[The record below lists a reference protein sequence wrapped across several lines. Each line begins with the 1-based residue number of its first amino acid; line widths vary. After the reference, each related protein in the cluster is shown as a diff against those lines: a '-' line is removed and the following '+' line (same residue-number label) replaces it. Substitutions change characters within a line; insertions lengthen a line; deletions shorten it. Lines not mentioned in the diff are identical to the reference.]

1 MLKMKEIHIC
11 VAAVLSVGLM
21 YIGDKFGTTNI
32 WITAAAIISVYFL
45 IELLCWLHLKFQTN
59 KCLEDDSKSE
69 KSEHVNSCTR
79 QQNIDIPV
87 DVDTEEC
94 DNDSEINN
102 NNESITGPARKTPT
116 KRK

>member
-1 MLKMKEIHIC
+1 MKEIHIC

-59 KCLEDDSKSE
+59 KCSEDDSKSE

-94 DNDSEINN
+94 DNDSEIDGSD
-102 NNESITGPARKTPT
+102 ESSSERVCKTPG